1 MHLSELNHP
10 NQLHGLTTAELEAI
24 ARQIRERH
32 LKVVSATG
40 GHLGPGLGVVELT
53 LALYQTLDLDED
65 RVVWDVGHQAY
76 PHKMITG
83 RYRDFPTLRQQK
95 GIAGYLKRC
104 ENRFDHFGAGHAST
118 SISAALGM
126 ALARDRRGESFKCVA
141 VIGDG
146 ALTGGMALEAINH
159 AGHLPKTKLLVVL
172 NDNDMSISP
181 PVGALS
187 THLNRMRLSK
197 PVQFLSDNAEEAIR
211 NLPFLHGELPPELK
225 NLKGGMRRLA
235 VPKVGAVFE
244 ELGFTYMGP
253 IDGHDIASMVRTFQ
267 DAHRCEGPVLVHV
280 ATTKG
285 KGYPYAEADQVG
297 YHAQSA
303 FDLRT
308 GKAYPSSKPKPPS
321 YSKVFGQTLVK
332 ICEQNPRVVGI
343 TAAMAT
349 GTGLDL
355 LEKALP
361 NQYFDVGIAEQHA
374 VTMAAGMACEG
385 LRPVVAI
392 YSTFLQRAY
401 DQLIHDVGIQKL
413 PVTFVLDRAGIVG
426 ADGPTHQGQYDISY
440 LRAVPNFTVMAPK
453 DEAELQRMLVTALA
467 HDGPCAI
474 RFPRGEGEG
483 VPLME
488 EGWVPLQMG
497 RAEQLTDGDDLLIVA
512 YGSMVAPA
520 MATAGLLQE
529 KGVRATV
536 VNARFLR
543 PLDETLL
550 FPLAQRITKVVTMEE
565 GALPGGF
572 GAALVEALS
581 DKGIQA
587 SVFRIGIPDVLVDH
601 ATPEQSK
608 EALGLTPSQ
617 MAEKILGHFGGRL
630 GQVVPDATPPSSQ
643 PVIVG

>member
-1 MHLSELNHP
+1 MHPSELSHP
-10 NQLHGLTTAELEAI
+10 NQLHGLSIAELEAV
-24 ARQIRERH
+24 ARQIRHKH
-32 LKVVSATG
+32 LEVVSTSG

-53 LALYQTLDLDED
+53 LALYQTLDLDRD

-76 PHKMITG
+76 PHKLLTG
-83 RYRDFPTLRQQK
+83 RWQGFHTLRQQ
-95 GIAGYLKRC
+95 GGVAGYLKRS
-104 ENRFDHFGAGHAST
+104 ESRFDHFGAGHAST

-126 ALARDRRGESFKCVA
+126 ALARDQRGEDFKCVA

-159 AGHLPKTKLLVVL
+159 AGHLPKTRLLVVL
-172 NDNDMSISP
+172 NDNDMSISA

-197 PVQFLSDNAEEAIR
+197 PVKFFSGNAEEAIKH
-211 NLPFLHGELPPELK
+211 LPFMHGELPPELK
-225 NLKGGMRRLA
+225 NLKESMRRLA

-253 IDGHDIASMVRTFQ
+253 IDGHDMAEMIRTFQ
-267 DAHRCEGPVLVHV
+267 AAHQEDGPVLVHV

-285 KGYPYAEADQVG
+285 KGYAFAEADQVG

-303 FDLRT
+303 FDLAS

-321 YSKVFGQTLVK
+321 WSKVFGQTLVR
-332 ICEQNPRVVGI
+332 ICEQDPRVVGI

-361 NQYFDVGIAEQHA
+361 GQYFDVGIAEQHA
-374 VTMAAGMACEG
+374 VTMAAGMACGG

-453 DEAELQRMLVTALA
+453 DEAELQRMLVTAIA
-467 HDGPCAI
+467 HSGPCAI
-474 RFPRGEGEG
+474 RIPRGEGEG

-488 EGWVPLQMG
+488 EGWQPLEIG
-497 RAEQLTDGDDLLIVA
+497 RGELLADGDDLLLVA
-512 YGSMVAPA
+512 YGAMVAPA

-529 KGVRATV
+529 QGVRAAV

-543 PLDETLL
+543 PLDEALIL
-550 FPLAQRITKVVTMEE
+550 PMARRIGRLVTFEE
-565 GALPGGF
+565 GALAGGF
-572 GAALVEALS
+572 GAAVVECLS
-581 DKGIQA
+581 DHDVLIP
-587 SVFRIGIPDVLVDH
+587 VLRLGIPDQLVDH
-601 ATPEQSK
+601 ASPEESKQSL
-608 EALGLTPSQ
+608 ALTPAL
-617 MAEKILGHFGGRL
+617 MAERILKRFGSGLPTVFPSDDRRAP
-630 GQVVPDATPPSSQ
+630 VVA
-643 PVIVG
+643 